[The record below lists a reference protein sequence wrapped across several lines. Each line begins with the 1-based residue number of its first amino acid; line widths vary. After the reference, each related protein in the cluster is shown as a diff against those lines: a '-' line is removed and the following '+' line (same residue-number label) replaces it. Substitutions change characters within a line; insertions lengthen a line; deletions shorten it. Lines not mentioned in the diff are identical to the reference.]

1 MATKYCALCGLT
13 MVPRYQFLVVSWN
26 WLPVNSSGPLHP
38 PQKPQAG
45 TISMAAA
52 ICGTHRG
59 KALSVPAAAPVI
71 SAAALRQ
78 PQGCRQR
85 GAPVLPSSGAEAP
98 RVLLLLPCASR
109 RCSPGAFL
117 AILVALCLKHFSH
130 AERQGLG
137 RVLFPFIREAEKVS
151 KRVIFYSNSCCGM
164 K

>member
-1 MATKYCALCGLT
+1 MWTDHGAQISVPCGFLELA
-13 MVPRYQFLVVSWN
+13 PSQFFWSPPPPTETTGRHYFYGCSHLR
-26 WLPVNSSGPLHP
+26 NS
-38 PQKPQAG
+38 Q
-45 TISMAAA
+45 
-52 ICGTHRG
+52 G
-59 KALSVPAAAPVI
+59 KSPVPAAAPVI

>member
-1 MATKYCALCGLT
+1 MWTDHGAQVSVPCGFLELA
-13 MVPRYQFLVVSWN
+13 PSQFFWSPPPPTETTGRHYFYGCSHLR
-26 WLPVNSSGPLHP
+26 NSE
-38 PQKPQAG
+38 
-45 TISMAAA
+45 
-52 ICGTHRG
+52 G
-59 KALSVPAAAPVI
+59 KSPVPAAAPVI

-130 AERQGLG
+130 
-137 RVLFPFIREAEKVS
+137 EKGKASVG
-151 KRVIFYSNSCCGM
+151 FYSPSSEKLRRCQKGLFFIVIHVVG
-164 K
+164 